1 MIIFNNIFVYF
12 SSSIVLR
19 SSSSVKPFSIS
30 TSFVKDP
37 EDDDLAS
44 TLCCLKTPGESCL
57 RNALETSCFKK
68 ADVMEDLESRRDIKD
83 AWDSLEVL
91 ES

>member
-1 MIIFNNIFVYF
+1 MILFYNIFVYF

-37 EDDDLAS
+37 GDDDLAS
-44 TLCCLKTPGESCL
+44 TLCCLKTPGVSCL
-57 RNALETSCFKK
+57 RNALATSCFKK
-68 ADVMEDLESRRDIKD
+68 AVMEDLESRRDIKD
-83 AWDSLEVL
+83 ARDSLEVL

>member
-1 MIIFNNIFVYF
+1 MILFNNIFVYF

-30 TSFVKDP
+30 TSFVNDP
-37 EDDDLAS
+37 GDDDLAS
-44 TLCCLKTPGESCL
+44 TLCCLKTPGVSCL
-57 RNALETSCFKK
+57 RNALATSCFKK

-83 AWDSLEVL
+83 ARDSLEVL